1 MEVRTK
7 VNLLCSH
14 RAGENLIKAKKRI
27 ENSHAVT
34 FYHSEHREYS
44 LKVIIFLID
53 SINLSMAGL
62 ALYFLSVGV
71 RRMKNFNCVVRRII

>member
-27 ENSHAVT
+27 GNSHAVT

-44 LKVIIFLID
+44 LISYHF
-53 SINLSMAGL
+53 SYRFNQFINGRIG
-62 ALYFLSVGV
+62 ALFSQCGREAHEEL
-71 RRMKNFNCVVRRII
+71 